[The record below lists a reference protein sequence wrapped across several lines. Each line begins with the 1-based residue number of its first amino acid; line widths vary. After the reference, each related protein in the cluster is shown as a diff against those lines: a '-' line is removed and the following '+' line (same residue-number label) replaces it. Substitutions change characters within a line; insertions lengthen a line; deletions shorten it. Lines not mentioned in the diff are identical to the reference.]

1 MLRATRATRQ
11 ARVPSTNAHSPCF
24 MNSKI
29 AGASRELSPISAAS
43 PAGRK
48 TFRRHT
54 RSIAKAFSC
63 FARCNTNGESL
74 VYWNALPQWPRS
86 NRTRRKRCVSPVPRP
101 RCDRI
106 SARHLPRPNS
116 CEWKKSWSL
125 LALLSAIMGLLR
137 RGLPVGVYRSALRW
151 TKLWSVRDSGRQS
164 DARRGDAIRRTTLSL
179 FGSRRVEQTAHS
191 GNTIGRNT
199 RSLGVF
205 ANHRF
210 ICGQIHAVDLVA
222 GYVAVQP

>member
-29 AGASRELSPISAAS
+29 AGASRERSPISVAS

-54 RSIAKAFSC
+54 RSIAKAVSC

-74 VYWNALPQWPRS
+74 VYWNALPQWPR
-86 NRTRRKRCVSPVPRP
+86 
-101 RCDRI
+101 CDRI
-106 SARHLPRPNS
+106 LARHLRRLNS
-116 CEWKKSWSL
+116 CEWKKSWSP
-125 LALLSAIMGLLR
+125 LALLSAAMHPLR
-137 RGLPVGVYRSALRW
+137 HGFRVGDCYSAPLW
-151 TKLWSVRDSGRQS
+151 TKLWSGRGLGRQA

-179 FGSRRVEQTAHS
+179 FGGRRVEQTSHG
-191 GNTIGRNT
+191 GNAVGRNT

-210 ICGQIHAVDLVA
+210 IRGQIHAVDLVA
-222 GYVAVQP
+222 RDVAVQPLDVVAQAVNRRKRFL